1 MSTAADDQLSKAQ
14 RLPLIALFIAF
25 LVSVLG
31 TSMTALAI
39 PWLVL
44 TTTGSPGRTG
54 LVLFVQIAPYVTM
67 LAMGGPFVD
76 RLGAHRVVWA
86 GNLFAGAVISVIPVL
101 YATGNLSLPALAVLA
116 GAAGT
121 ARGLADTGN
130 TVLLPGVARLGKVAI
145 ERVSGLNSAANQ
157 IGLLLGAPLGGVL
170 LTFIAPAYVV
180 LIDGITFG
188 VAALLIGVFVPRS
201 VQQPPE
207 ESGPGGGQPAGDQQD
222 PDGYFA
228 RLRVG
233 FAFLLKDRLMLGLAS
248 MIAVSNLAESALS
261 DVLMPTWVLDRGHLA
276 SALGVVAACFAI
288 GSLTGNLIGAWVGP
302 RMRKWATYSIG
313 FLLGGAPL
321 FWVMAGSRSVVIVG
335 AVAALSGLFGGAINP
350 ILGGLWY
357 RRVPHALLAR
367 VIGAI
372 RASAWV
378 GVPIGP
384 LVGGFVADRS
394 GVTAALW
401 AFGGLIFLATLAP
414 FVFPVYRQL
423 DAPAPMSAD
432 APADAP
438 TPPGDSGPS
447 GWEPA
452 GGDRPPAGR
461 SDAQ

>member
-1 MSTAADDQLSKAQ
+1 MSSAADDPHSKGQ
-14 RLPLIALFIAF
+14 RLPLVALFVAF
-25 LVSVLG
+25 LVSVIG
-31 TSMTALAI
+31 TSMSALAI

-44 TTTGSPGRTG
+44 TTTGSAGRTG

-67 LAMGGPFVD
+67 LAISGPFVD
-76 RLGAHRVVWA
+76 RIGAHRAVWA
-86 GNLFAGAVISVIPVL
+86 GNLFAGVVVCVIPVL

-116 GAAGT
+116 GSAGV
-121 ARGLADTGN
+121 ARGVADTGV
-130 TVLLPGVARLGKVAI
+130 TVLVPGVARLGKVAV
-145 ERVSGLNSAANQ
+145 ERISGLNSAANQ

-201 VQQPPE
+201 VQQPAE
-207 ESGPGGGQPAGDQQD
+207 RSGSEGGKQARATDDQG
-222 PDGYFA
+222 GYFA
-228 RLRVG
+228 RLRIG
-233 FAFLLKDRLMLGLAS
+233 FAFLLSDRLMLGLAS
-248 MIAVSNLAESALS
+248 MIAVTNLAESALS

-276 SALGVVAACFAI
+276 SALGVLAAGFGI
-288 GSLTGNLIGAWVGP
+288 GGLVGNLIGAWVGQ

-321 FWVMAGSRSVVIVG
+321 FWVMAGFRSVAVVG
-335 AVAALSGLFGGAINP
+335 VVALLSGLFGGAINP

-357 RRVPHALLAR
+357 RRVPHELLAR

-384 LVGGFVADRS
+384 LVGGLVADRW

-414 FVFPVYRQL
+414 FVFPVFRQM
-423 DAPAPMSAD
+423 DAPAPVSVD

-438 TPPGDSGPS
+438 APPGDSGPA

-452 GGDRPPAGR
+452 GGDRPPAAR